1 MNKQRI
7 ALALWTLMSLLWS
20 CTEQDIPGDDALQ
33 DATRRICFRS
43 ATLDDA
49 FTRGALLTS
58 STLNDFKVSA
68 RMTRTSDN
76 GTYYIFQDETNTR
89 PSSDNSSW
97 QYASGNIYYW
107 PGSDWTLDFYAVA
120 PATASVSYADDNT
133 RNAFTYTTP
142 SSPADQVD
150 LMVAQQTGVAGD
162 ANSAVS
168 LSFSH
173 LCAAVEFSIGN
184 SDTFDGSIDEITVSG
199 IANQATYSYAT
210 GSWST
215 PSGSASFSMNPA
227 SGNSFGDSQRF
238 VLLPQELAD
247 DAQLQI
253 KYTLN
258 GESQQRTYT
267 YSLKGQSWSAAT
279 CYRYAL
285 SLAPQMTISFSETT
299 LDAHYVMTTA
309 TITVAGTTSDWS
321 IVASGSSGSES
332 VSLQL
337 ESEVNNYAKQG
348 YWTADSRGCDSISG
362 KGSGTYTVRIFAPEN
377 VTDEQR
383 TYTFAFHS
391 GGKTFTTNT
400 ELKQSCPDW
409 TGSYGWEKK
418 DDGAGKYGF
427 KRSKVSVYV
436 MQYDIVSIGDESYFN
451 AKYCLTY
458 LENTIMPKYSGSS
471 EYVTEGE
478 KYQFSYV
485 PRFLLSYDRY
495 YFYITYAN
503 IPSNIKDLDSTTN
516 GAANTN
522 NMRTKDITADICDL
536 ETEVQNTTASDVS
549 IIAINAVAPY
559 ALASSSSKDLNAP
572 VSQVSEDPAACA
584 SGILDCVLKK
594 NAYNIASGSPE
605 LIELKWYI
613 PAKDQNACPSGMNAG
628 DYWSSTTA
636 EKNTSYLLSGAMA
649 DRDES
654 HSVRAIRNR

>member
-409 TGSYGWEKK
+409 TGNYGWEKK

-436 MQYDIVSIGDESYFN
+436 IPYNFTSTDL
-451 AKYCLTY
+451 ATATTALLY
-458 LENTIMPKYSGSS
+458 LQNTIMPKYDNADD
-471 EYVTEGE
+471 YVTVN
-478 KYQFSYV
+478 KFSYWEGWS
-485 PRFLLSYDRY
+485 LTYCY
-495 YFYITYAN
+495 YFYVTYAN
-503 IPSNIKDLDSTTN
+503 IPSNIKDLDSTTD
-516 GAANTN
+516 GLANTQN
-522 NMRTKDITADICDL
+522 LITKDITADICDF
-536 ETEVQNTTASDVS
+536 ETEVRNTTADDVFLIS
-549 IIAINAVAPY
+549 TNAPY
-559 ALASSSSKDLNAP
+559 TEASSSSKALNPP
-572 VSQVSEDPAACA
+572 VSQVTEDPAACA

>member
-258 GESQQRTYT
+258 GESKQRTYT

-383 TYTFAFHS
+383 TYTFSFHS

-409 TGSYGWEKK
+409 TGNYGWEKK
-418 DDGAGKYGF
+418 DDGAGNYGF

-436 MQYDIVSIGDESYFN
+436 MQYDIVSIGDESYLN

-485 PRFLLSYDRY
+485 PRYILPYDRY

-559 ALASSSSKDLNAP
+559 ALATSSSKALNAP

-613 PAKDQNACPSGMNAG
+613 PAKEQNACPSGMNAG

>member
-1 MNKQRI
+1 
-7 ALALWTLMSLLWS
+7 
-20 CTEQDIPGDDALQ
+20 
-33 DATRRICFRS
+33 
-43 ATLDDA
+43 
-49 FTRGALLTS
+49 
-58 STLNDFKVSA
+58 
-68 RMTRTSDN
+68 
-76 GTYYIFQDETNTR
+76 
-89 PSSDNSSW
+89 
-97 QYASGNIYYW
+97 
-107 PGSDWTLDFYAVA
+107 
-120 PATASVSYADDNT
+120 
-133 RNAFTYTTP
+133 
-142 SSPADQVD
+142 
-150 LMVAQQTGVAGD
+150 
-162 ANSAVS
+162 
-168 LSFSH
+168 
-173 LCAAVEFSIGN
+173 
-184 SDTFDGSIDEITVSG
+184 
-199 IANQATYSYAT
+199 
-210 GSWST
+210 
-215 PSGSASFSMNPA
+215 
-227 SGNSFGDSQRF
+227 
-238 VLLPQELAD
+238 
-247 DAQLQI
+247 
-253 KYTLN
+253 
-258 GESQQRTYT
+258 
-267 YSLKGQSWSAAT
+267 
-279 CYRYAL
+279 
-285 SLAPQMTISFSETT
+285 
-299 LDAHYVMTTA
+299 
-309 TITVAGTTSDWS
+309 
-321 IVASGSSGSES
+321 
-332 VSLQL
+332 
-337 ESEVNNYAKQG
+337 VNNYAKQG

-409 TGSYGWEKK
+409 TGNYGWEKK